1 MRWFER
7 ELPARERWVRIAA
20 FVALGWA
27 LVATVLAIGP
37 ERIVGWLGAPV
48 RPEALTPAETPTVE
62 VYGTP
67 LEVASLPGWAGDD
80 VAKALPAL
88 LRSCGRLTAQPAD
101 RVLKPEDVG
110 GTVGDWHPFCGA
122 LRALGAS
129 PGEEEV
135 RDVIER
141 ELVAVPLSRADLPDA
156 RGRPGEGAGWAR
168 RIGLFTG
175 YFEPLLHGSRRRS
188 ERYSV
193 PLHTQPTDLV
203 SVDLGRF
210 RDDLRGRRVAGRVR
224 GRSLEPYDDR
234 DAIASGS
241 LAGRGL
247 ELVWVDDAID
257 AFFLHI
263 QGSGRIELDDG
274 VIFRVGY
281 ASQNGRPYHAIGRTL
296 VDWGELTLDEVSL
309 QSIDA
314 WLRAHPDRAGE
325 VMATNDSYVFFRQ
338 IRGEGP
344 IGAQGVGLTPERSLA
359 VDRQHVPLGVP
370 VWLDA
375 MIPAAAVAEAPD
387 ERRQWL
393 LVAQDTGGAIRGA
406 VRGDVFW
413 GAGEGARSIAGRMA
427 HRGRYWVLAPRS
439 VASPP

>member
-1 MRWFER
+1 MRWFEP
-7 ELPARERWVRIAA
+7 ELPARERWCRIAA
-20 FVALGWA
+20 LVTVGWA

-37 ERIVGWLGAPV
+37 ERIAGWLGAPPK
-48 RPEALTPAETPTVE
+48 PEAPPPTEAAPALT
-62 VYGTP
+62 YGTRVA
-67 LEVASLPGWAGDD
+67 VASLPGWAGDE
-80 VAKALPAL
+80 VARALPAL
-88 LRSCGRLTAQPAD
+88 LRSCDRLTAQPAD
-101 RVLKPEDVG
+101 RVLSPAELG

-122 LRALGAS
+122 LRGLGDS

-141 ELVAVPLSRADLPDA
+141 ELVAVPLSRTDVLDA
-156 RGRPGEGAGWAR
+156 AGRPGEGSGWSR

-193 PLHTQPTDLV
+193 ALYTQPPDLV

-241 LAGRGL
+241 LGGRGL

-263 QGSGRIELDDG
+263 QGSGRVELDDG
-274 VIFRVGY
+274 AIFRVGY
-281 ASQNGRPYHAIGRTL
+281 AAQNGHPYHAIGRTL

-314 WLRAHPDRAGE
+314 WLRANPDRAGE
-325 VMATNDSYVFFRQ
+325 VMATNDSYVFFRR

-344 IGAQGVGLTPERSLA
+344 IGAQGVALTPERSLA
-359 VDRQHVPLGVP
+359 VDRRHVPLGVP

-375 MIPAAAVAEAPD
+375 MTPAAAPEGPD

-393 LVAQDTGGAIRGA
+393 VVAQDTGGAIRGA

-413 GAGEGARSIAGRMA
+413 GAGERARAIAGRMA
-427 HRGRYWVLAPRS
+427 HRGRYWVLVPRS
-439 VASPP
+439 VAAPP